1 MHLKY
6 LLQLKH
12 ILCTLELGT
21 SKPARQLSPLV
32 HRILLREGATVVV
45 VITTL
50 EMLRGADEIGVQV
63 RFGGSIST
71 QEWIMSLP
79 LEPIA
84 DLEEHLL
91 LISVCLALHM
101 GRC

>member
-1 MHLKY
+1 M
-6 LLQLKH
+6 
-12 ILCTLELGT
+12 
-21 SKPARQLSPLV
+21 
-32 HRILLREGATVVV
+32 REGATVVV
-45 VITTL
+45 VIATL

-63 RFGGSIST
+63 RFSGSIST
-71 QEWIMSLP
+71 QEGIVSLP

-84 DLEEHLL
+84 DLEVHLL